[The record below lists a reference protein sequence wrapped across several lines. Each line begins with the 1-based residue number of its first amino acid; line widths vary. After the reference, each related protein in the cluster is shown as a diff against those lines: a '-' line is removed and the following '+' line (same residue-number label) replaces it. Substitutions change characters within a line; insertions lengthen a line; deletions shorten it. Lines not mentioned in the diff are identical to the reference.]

1 MKRSNGIVVATDE
14 RLLLLSKGVF
24 GSGEATEVPYSNVS
38 EFSESAD
45 NPVLHEVK
53 IAVYGGQNYEL
64 KTRKNDPTIP
74 LLLRCITAKVSQ
86 KSQGGQNHRARIDT
100 QWKSLIVPPL
110 DRTPGERE
118 MLYDLIEQDEDLL
131 GVLSGSFGPDL
142 GQANPNTTLHRGII
156 VATDKRI
163 LMLDKGVFGSSE
175 VAEMPYSDIEAITY
189 STGILAAGFRI
200 TGRGSMHFRIEN
212 VQPKDT
218 VKPFA
223 DLVRSQLPSSQACPS
238 APTSPAS
245 VADEIQKFA
254 SLLEQGYLTQD
265 EFDTKKKELLHL

>member
-1 MKRSNGIVVATDE
+1 MSTTHRHKQRIDDEWHVLNPSWGENKHKGEHAMLYDVVSLGESLLCVMAVQIGRQASQARRMKRSNGIVVATDE

-53 IAVYGGQNYEL
+53 IAENGGQNYEL

-100 QWKSLIVPPL
+100 QWKSFIAPPF

-131 GVLSGSFGPDL
+131 GFSPVPLARTSDRRIRIRRSIAGS
-142 GQANPNTTLHRGII
+142 
-156 VATDKRI
+156 
-163 LMLDKGVFGSSE
+163 
-175 VAEMPYSDIEAITY
+175 
-189 STGILAAGFRI
+189 
-200 TGRGSMHFRIEN
+200 
-212 VQPKDT
+212 
-218 VKPFA
+218 
-223 DLVRSQLPSSQACPS
+223 
-238 APTSPAS
+238 
-245 VADEIQKFA
+245 
-254 SLLEQGYLTQD
+254 
-265 EFDTKKKELLHL
+265 